1 MAVWLMLGSCTV
13 SLLNWRRCPTRGI
26 HVSCKQDLASC
37 LCVDSD
43 VGLTGSAGDGARRAE
58 RFGSN
63 RLASR
68 EEITFGQLV
77 LDALQVTPVRACAV
91 ARAPGRRRWK
101 RLWVRPTHGWHRMH
115 SCLWDPQ
122 APPLSTDQPTG

>member
-1 MAVWLMLGSCTV
+1 ML
-13 SLLNWRRCPTRGI
+13 R
-26 HVSCKQDLASC
+26 KQDLASC

-77 LDALQVTPVRACAV
+77 LDALQVTPE
-91 ARAPGRRRWK
+91 
-101 RLWVRPTHGWHRMH
+101 RPTATFCTGIATAVGGVTECWRRMH
-115 SCLWDPQ
+115 AC
-122 APPLSTDQPTG
+122 